1 MSANNL
7 SPIEQQNRELAERIN
22 AETLRDPH
30 SIYRGKFVGIAN
42 GQIVV
47 VSDDLDEIAKRLLEA
62 EPDPRKTFC
71 IEAGRDYDAVEFI
84 WSAL

>member
-1 MSANNL
+1 MNANNL

-47 VSDDLDEIAKRLLEA
+47 VSDDLEEVAQRLRQA
-62 EPDPRKTFC
+62 DPDPRNLFFL
-71 IEAGRDYDAVEFI
+71 EAGRDYDAVEFI
-84 WSAL
+84 WSAF